1 MRIIKIRIQN
11 FRLLVDT
18 TVDLEK
24 NLSLILGKNNCGK
37 TSFLLALDRFL
48 GHGSG
53 KSSFAFDD
61 LSMSFKDYLK
71 HRIEDASSGPPPGL
85 PQGISLKVFIEYEEG
100 DDLSNIGNN
109 VIMDLDINNRMIV
122 LAFEYHTSEE
132 NILQLRQDFN
142 RYLDEKKAKAKGF
155 FDYLKEHHAKYF
167 NIAKKSILYDL
178 TEKREKDEVFTDL
191 INEQIRIDRI
201 INFKWVSAKRK
212 VSNKDSDQAL
222 SSLSAQIYKKL
233 DATSRDAEARDDF
246 KELLSETDA
255 KLNKVY
261 DVLFKEVLEDVKS
274 FGGIKKGDSIIRIV
288 SSLQHRELLEENTTV
303 MYGLN
308 VGDHSLPENYN
319 GLGYMSLIS
328 LIFEIKLAQHE
339 FEKDDETPSD
349 INLLFVEEP
358 EVHTH
363 PQMQCVFIKN
373 IKALLKVG
381 VKAVDGRNRGLQ
393 TIITTHSSHIVAESN
408 FDDIK
413 YFKRINNSIHSKNL
427 KELEAEYGERAEYYK
442 FLKQYLTLDRSDLFF
457 ADKAIFVEG
466 DTERILLPA
475 MMKKLDQDDFVE
487 AFRNDEEPEFLP
499 LHSQNI
505 SLIEVGAY
513 SQVFEKFMDFI
524 GVKSVIIT
532 DIDSTH
538 LAPVL
543 DKQGKPKLTK
553 AKEPRKAWQ
562 ACPVAV
568 GIKTSNTSLRFFFGE
583 DIELSALIAM
593 TVDKKTLKKDKD
605 SKAWVQDPSGHLRCA
620 FQIEIGSTPPYHP
633 RSFEDGFFHANR
645 EFFKARLFDDNGVYI
660 GAQTFTT
667 LPEEEATEFCQEKIG
682 PYEIAEEVTS
692 KPSFAMEILINSTE
706 VIEKLVS
713 KSGKEMDKTIDFA
726 NWKTPEYIREAL
738 AWLKRD

>member
-1 MRIIKIRIQN
+1 MRITKIRIQN

-24 NLSLILGKNNCGK
+24 DLSLILGKNNCGK

-48 GHGSG
+48 GNGTG

-61 LSMSFKDYLK
+61 LSTSFKDYLK
-71 HRIEDASSGPPPGL
+71 HRVEDATSEPPSGLPPG
-85 PQGISLKVFIEYEEG
+85 ISVKVFIEYDES
-100 DDLSNIGNN
+100 DDLSNIGNK
-109 VIMDLDINNRMIV
+109 VIMDLDINNRIIV

-132 NILQLRQDFN
+132 KILQMRQDFKT
-142 RYLDEKKAKAKGF
+142 YLDEKKAKAKGL
-155 FDYLKEHHAKYF
+155 FDYLKVHQAKYF
-167 NIAKKSILYDL
+167 DIAKKSLLYDL
-178 TEKREKDEVFTDL
+178 AEKREKDEVFTDL
-191 INEQIRIDRI
+191 IKEQIRIDRI

-222 SSLSAQIYKKL
+222 STLSAQIYKKL
-233 DATSRDAEARDDF
+233 DATSRDTEARDDF

-255 KLNKVY
+255 KLNEVY
-261 DVLFKEVLEDVKS
+261 KALFKEVLDDVKS

-288 SSLQHRELLEENTTV
+288 SSLQHKELLEENTTV

-308 VGDHSLPENYN
+308 LGGHSLPENYN

-339 FEKDDETPSD
+339 FEKDDENPSD

-373 IKALLKVG
+373 IKSLLKVG
-381 VKAVDGRNRGLQ
+381 IKAVDGRNRELQ
-393 TIITTHSSHIVAESN
+393 SIITTHSSHIVAESN

-413 YFKRINNSIHSKNL
+413 YFKRIDDSIHSKNL
-427 KELEAEYGERAEYYK
+427 KELEAEYGERTDYYK

-475 MMKKLDQDDFVE
+475 MMKKLDQDDFVD
-487 AFRNDEEPEFLP
+487 AFQNDEDLEFLP
-499 LHSQNI
+499 LHAQNI
-505 SLIEVGAY
+505 SVIEVGAY
-513 SQVFEKFMDFI
+513 SHIFEKFMDFI

-532 DIDSTH
+532 DIDSIH
-538 LAPVL
+538 LTMVL
-543 DKQGKPKLTK
+543 DKHGK
-553 AKEPRKAWQ
+553 PRKAWT
-562 ACPVAV
+562 ACPVAA
-568 GIKTSNTSLRFFFGE
+568 GTKTSNTSLKFFFGE
-583 DIELSALIAM
+583 GKDIELSTLIAM

-605 SKAWVQDPSGHLRCA
+605 KKTWVQDSSGHLRCA
-620 FQIEIGSTPPYHP
+620 FQIGVASTPPYHP
-633 RSFEDGFFHANR
+633 RSFEDGFFHLNR
-645 EFFKARLFDDNGVYI
+645 EFFKSRLFDGKGAYI
-660 GAQTFTT
+660 GTQTFTT
-667 LPEEEATEFCQEKIG
+667 LPEEEATDFCQEKIG
-682 PYEIAEEVTS
+682 PYEIAEEVSS
-692 KPSFAMEILINSTE
+692 KPTFAMEILINSTE

-713 KSGKEMDKTIDFA
+713 KSGRKMNKTIDFA
-726 NWKTPEYIREAL
+726 NWQTPEYIREAL
-738 AWLKRD
+738 VWLKRD